1 MDSDEVVA
9 GPLLAV
15 IGIGYVGLPL
25 VAAFGRIR
33 PSIGFDTDPVRIGE
47 LRDGVDRTGEI
58 DGSELAASTML
69 TFTSD
74 PEAIRA
80 ASIYIVTVPTPIDAD
95 KRPDL
100 APLLEA
106 TELVGGLL
114 APGDLIVYESTVYP
128 GATEDVC
135 VPILE
140 ERSGLRCNADFT
152 VGYSPE
158 RINPGDP
165 VHRLGSILKVTSGST
180 AEAAERVDEL
190 YRSVIPAGTHR
201 APSIRVAEAAKVIEN
216 TQRDVNIALINEL
229 AVLFARLGLDTHDVL
244 AAAGTKWNFLPF
256 TPGLVGGHCI
266 GVDPYYLTH
275 KATEVGHHPEV
286 ILAGRRINDAMG
298 QHVAERVALELARA
312 GRPVGGARCLVLGLA
327 FKENCRDLRNTG
339 VVNVIA
345 TLRDLGMLVDVCDPQ
360 VDPVEARSRYGLDL
374 VPLDVALARSYDA
387 AVLAVAHRDFDGIA
401 DALRAAVGE
410 GVIFDVKG
418 VLPREIVDGRL

>member
-1 MDSDEVVA
+1 
-9 GPLLAV
+9 
-15 IGIGYVGLPL
+15 
-25 VAAFGRIR
+25 
-33 PSIGFDTDPVRIGE
+33 
-47 LRDGVDRTGEI
+47 
-58 DGSELAASTML
+58 
-69 TFTSD
+69 
-74 PEAIRA
+74 
-80 ASIYIVTVPTPIDAD
+80 
-95 KRPDL
+95 
-100 APLLEA
+100 
-106 TELVGGLL
+106 
-114 APGDLIVYESTVYP
+114 
-128 GATEDVC
+128 
-135 VPILE
+135 
-140 ERSGLRCNADFT
+140 
-152 VGYSPE
+152 
-158 RINPGDP
+158 
-165 VHRLGSILKVTSGST
+165 
-180 AEAAERVDEL
+180 
-190 YRSVIPAGTHR
+190 
-201 APSIRVAEAAKVIEN
+201 IEN
-216 TQRDVNIALINEL
+216 TQRDLNIALMNEL
-229 AVLFARLGLDTHDVL
+229 AIIFDKIGIDTSEVLE
-244 AAAGTKWNFLPF
+244 AAGTKWNFLPF

>member
-1 MDSDEVVA
+1 
-9 GPLLAV
+9 
-15 IGIGYVGLPL
+15 
-25 VAAFGRIR
+25 
-33 PSIGFDTDPVRIGE
+33 
-47 LRDGVDRTGEI
+47 
-58 DGSELAASTML
+58 
-69 TFTSD
+69 
-74 PEAIRA
+74 
-80 ASIYIVTVPTPIDAD
+80 
-95 KRPDL
+95 
-100 APLLEA
+100 
-106 TELVGGLL
+106 
-114 APGDLIVYESTVYP
+114 
-128 GATEDVC
+128 
-135 VPILE
+135 
-140 ERSGLRCNADFT
+140 
-152 VGYSPE
+152 
-158 RINPGDP
+158 
-165 VHRLGSILKVTSGST
+165 
-180 AEAAERVDEL
+180 
-190 YRSVIPAGTHR
+190 
-201 APSIRVAEAAKVIEN
+201 
-216 TQRDVNIALINEL
+216 
-229 AVLFARLGLDTHDVL
+229 VLFARLGLDTHDVL

-387 AVLAVAHRDFDGIA
+387 AVLAVAHRDFDWIA

-418 VLPREIVDGRL
+418 VLPRRSSMAGSDRSGPATPGSSWPSPVTWP